1 MKFLNMDSMPV
12 NWFDLAVVV
21 LLLVGILRGRKRGM
35 SQEFLDVFKWLSLV
49 IACGFLYQP
58 VGDMIPRNSVFGR
71 LSAYIV
77 AYVGIAFVVLA
88 VFALIKRAM
97 GGKLIGSD
105 KFGNAEYPL
114 GMISGMIRFACMIIV
129 ALALL
134 NARSYTSD
142 EVNAEVKFQNDN
154 YGSQFFPTLQTVQAQ
169 VFKKSMSGPVI
180 KEYLALVLIK
190 PTAPEKK
197 DLRPEAAL
205 P

>member
-12 NWFDLAVVV
+12 NWFDLAVVI

-105 KFGNAEYPL
+105 KFGSAEYPL
-114 GMISGMIRFACMIIV
+114 GMVSGMIRFACMIIA

-134 NARSYTSD
+134 NARSYSSD

-169 VFKKSMSGPVI
+169 VFKKSMSGPII
-180 KEYLALVLIK
+180 KEYLARVLIK

>member
-1 MKFLNMDSMPV
+1 MKFLNMDNLPV
-12 NWFDLAVVV
+12 NWFDLAVVG

-35 SQEFLDVFKWLSLV
+35 SQEFLDVFKWLALV

-58 VGDMIPRNSVFGR
+58 VGDMMPHSAVFGR
-71 LSAYIV
+71 LG
-77 AYVGIAFVVLA
+77 AYVTAYVSIAIIVLS
-88 VFALIKRAM
+88 VFAILKRAM

-114 GMISGMIRFACMIIV
+114 GMASGMIRFACMIIA

-142 EVNAEVKFQNDN
+142 EVNAEMKFQNDN
-154 YGSQFFPTLQTVQAQ
+154 YGSQFFPTLQTIQAQ
-169 VFKKSMSGPVI
+169 VFKKSMSGSAI
-180 KEYLALVLIK
+180 KEYLALILIK

-197 DLRPEAAL
+197 DVRPEAAL

>member
-12 NWFDLAVVV
+12 NWFDLAVVI

-97 GGKLIGSD
+97 GGKLICSD
-105 KFGNAEYPL
+105 KFGSAEYPL
-114 GMISGMIRFACMIIV
+114 GMVSGMIRFACMIIA

-134 NARSYTSD
+134 NARSYSSD

-169 VFKKSMSGPVI
+169 VFKKSMSGPII